1 MTDCPEGA
9 RAQAH
14 FEVEGNKESAVDQI
28 IRPSREYPGEL
39 TLLAFGP
46 LTNLGI
52 AFVRGPHLPQRIEL
66 VVLMGGALAGENAT
80 PVAEANITN
89 DPEAARMVFTSG
101 VPLTVVG
108 LDVTHQTYL
117 LEEDLEPLNRFTSR

>member
-1 MTDCPEGA
+1 M
-9 RAQAH
+9 
-14 FEVEGNKESAVDQI
+14 EGNKESAVDQI

-52 AFVRGPHLPQRIEL
+52 AFVGYPHLAQRIER
-66 VVLMGGALAGENAT
+66 VVLMGGAVAGENAT

-117 LEEDLEPLNRFTSR
+117 LEEDLEPLSRFTSR

>member
-1 MTDCPEGA
+1 M
-9 RAQAH
+9 
-14 FEVEGNKESAVDQI
+14 EGNKESAVDQI
-28 IRPSREYPGEL
+28 IRPSREYPGGL

-52 AFVRGPHLPQRIEL
+52 AFVRDPHLAQRIER
-66 VVLMGGALAGENAT
+66 VVLMGGAVAGGNAT
-80 PVAEANITN
+80 PVAEANIAN

-101 VPLTVVG
+101 VPLTMVG

-117 LEEDLEPLNRFTSR
+117 PEEDLEPLNRFTSR